1 MNELMKKRTGS
12 KDIVNLGDEVN
23 QTITLTNRSEYEIT
37 NIQIK
42 DTFSEGVNFKANS
55 VAIDGASYTG
65 YNPIN
70 GFTLPSSIK
79 VGSSATITYRVI
91 IDSATTK
98 ESFAIVSAVTYTFD
112 TTTVTENSDTY
123 TMELPNGDITVEM
136 TVDKLVATKNDEI
149 QYTIK
154 VSNIGNLRNT
164 AVTITNPMPDGTSF
178 VEKSVIINNT
188 SQPTYNP
195 ATGFSVGNV
204 DPNSSATASFKV
216 KLI

>member
-55 VAIDGASYTG
+55 VVIDGASYTG

-91 IDSATTK
+91 IDSSTTK
-98 ESFAIVSAVTYTFD
+98 ESFAIISAVTYTFD
-112 TTTVTENSDTY
+112 TTTATENSDTY

-178 VEKSVIINNT
+178 VEKSVIVNNV

-195 ATGFSVGNV
+195 TTGFSVGNI
-204 DPNSSATASFKV
+204 DPNSSTTASFKV

>member
-1 MNELMKKRTGS
+1 MNELMKKRTCS

-55 VAIDGASYTG
+55 IVIDGASYTG

-79 VGSSATITYRVI
+79 VGSSATITYRII
-91 IDSATTK
+91 IDSTTTK

-164 AVTITNPMPDGTSF
+164 AVTITDPMPDGTSF
-178 VEKSVIINNT
+178 VEKSVIVNNT

-195 ATGFSVGNV
+195 ATGFSVGNI

>member
-23 QTITLTNRSEYEIT
+23 QTIT
-37 NIQIK
+37 QIK
-42 DTFSEGVNFKANS
+42 DTFSEGINFKANS
-55 VAIDGASYTG
+55 IVIDGASYTG

-79 VGSSATITYRVI
+79 VGSSATITYRII
-91 IDSATTK
+91 IDSTTTK

-178 VEKSVIINNT
+178 VEKSVIVNNT

-195 ATGFSVGNV
+195 ATGFSVGNI

>member
-55 VAIDGASYTG
+55 IVIDGASYTG

-79 VGSSATITYRVI
+79 VGSSATITYRII
-91 IDSATTK
+91 IDSTTTK

-164 AVTITNPMPDGTSF
+164 AVTITDPMPDGTSF
-178 VEKSVIINNT
+178 VEKSVIVNNT

-195 ATGFSVGNV
+195 ATGFSVGNI

>member
-55 VAIDGASYTG
+55 IVIDGASYTG

-79 VGSSATITYRVI
+79 VGSSATITYRII
-91 IDSATTK
+91 IDSTTTK

-178 VEKSVIINNT
+178 VEKSVIVNNT

-195 ATGFSVGNV
+195 ATGFSVGNI

>member
-42 DTFSEGVNFKANS
+42 DTFSEGVNFKTNS
-55 VAIDGASYTG
+55 VVIDGASYTG

-178 VEKSVIINNT
+178 VEKSVIVNNT

>member
-1 MNELMKKRTGS
+1 M
-12 KDIVNLGDEVN
+12 
-23 QTITLTNRSEYEIT
+23 
-37 NIQIK
+37 
-42 DTFSEGVNFKANS
+42 
-55 VAIDGASYTG
+55 
-65 YNPIN
+65 
-70 GFTLPSSIK
+70 PSTIK

-91 IDSATTK
+91 IDSSTTK

-136 TVDKLVATKNDEI
+136 TVDKSVATKNDEI

-164 AVTITNPMPDGTSF
+164 DVTITNPMPDGTSF
-178 VEKSVIINNT
+178 VEKSVIVNNT

-195 ATGFSVGNV
+195 TTGFSAGNI